1 MLISAAVEPENA
13 LAVPPPQPAAMPNDR
28 SAIGVEPAPV
38 GKTPEAAAA
47 PAAPPDDGV
56 PPPDDGVPVAV
67 GRDAVLAAFKRNR
80 APPSPQ
86 PASPQPRPAVR
97 QVERPPERQAEPI
110 SREGWEELVSGYVA
124 GNVNWNVKRL
134 GAPPGDPNCRAPRDL
149 LRSFGL

>member
-1 MLISAAVEPENA
+1 M
-13 LAVPPPQPAAMPNDR
+13 
-28 SAIGVEPAPV
+28 
-38 GKTPEAAAA
+38 
-47 PAAPPDDGV
+47 
-56 PPPDDGVPVAV
+56 
-67 GRDAVLAAFKRNR
+67 
-80 APPSPQ
+80 
-86 PASPQPRPAVR
+86 R